1 MTQHKAR
8 RDRGRILTDKG
19 WKKIYDAIKEKF
31 PDGHTFQAISDLTDP
46 AIHQES
52 VYSVSCDT
60 VSNILN
66 RRAGADKVRI
76 ESLFRA
82 FGLNLDA
89 NDHASVKTQTV
100 LMSNSDFV
108 DAEGPIA
115 HPSIPNQNFVG
126 REKAIATN
134 NRGFNCYM
142 NGDLTQANKQFE
154 LALKINPYHA
164 ASYYNQAWSY
174 EQVGDF
180 DRAIELY
187 RQAAF
192 HGLAAAYCN
201 LARLHIIEQKNY
213 DLAVDICQRGLTLVQ
228 EDTVE
233 TDKIVKAALFIYL
246 AWAWIDR
253 GRDEEALE
261 RLQEAIELEGD
272 RALTHALKAQALDN
286 LGQSTE
292 ALEAWKNYIN
302 KYPKC
307 NCRDK
312 EVWMGKARQRIKES
326 S

>member
-1 MTQHKAR
+1 MEYLITRQLVKNIIKKAR
-8 RDRGRILTDKG
+8 EQKKWTVDSKEPLRRASKLLEQN
-19 WKKIYDAIKEKF
+19 WKEDYFYPGVSHESWKFFLYGTRKINADLFKAYCKVLELNWEEIAEPSEIKETELPVVFTAKATPSVQNLNF
-31 PDGHTFQAISDLTDP
+31 R
-46 AIHQES
+46 ES
-52 VYSVSCDT
+52 
-60 VSNILN
+60 
-66 RRAGADKVRI
+66 
-76 ESLFRA
+76 
-82 FGLNLDA
+82 
-89 NDHASVKTQTV
+89 
-100 LMSNSDFV
+100 
-108 DAEGPIA
+108 
-115 HPSIPNQNFVG
+115 
-126 REKAIATN
+126 EKAIATN

-187 RQAAF
+187 RQAAL

-201 LARLHIIEQKNY
+201 LARLHIIEEKNY

-272 RALTHALKAQALDN
+272 RALTHALMAKALDN

-312 EVWMGKARQRIKES
+312 DVWMGKARQRLKE
-326 S
+326 

>member
-1 MTQHKAR
+1 MGYLTTRQLVKPILKEAR
-8 RDRGRILTDKG
+8 EQ
-19 WKKIYDAIKEKF
+19 KKW
-31 PDGHTFQAISDLTDP
+31 
-46 AIHQES
+46 
-52 VYSVSCDT
+52 T
-60 VSNILN
+60 VDNKKPL
-66 RRAGADKVRI
+66 RRASKLLDPNWKEGDYFYPGVDHESWKFFLYGMRKINADIFKAYCKVL
-76 ESLFRA
+76 E
-82 FGLNLDA
+82 LNWEDI
-89 NDHASVKTQTV
+89 
-100 LMSNSDFV
+100 
-108 DAEGPIA
+108 AEPSEIQEKELPVVSPAIA
-115 HPSIPNQNFVG
+115 HPSAENLNFVEDEG
-126 REKAIATN
+126 AIAAN
-134 NRGFNCYM
+134 NRGLDCYI

-154 LALKINPYHA
+154 LALKINPDHA

-180 DRAIELY
+180 DRAIEFY

-192 HGLAAAYCN
+192 HGFAAAYCN
-201 LARLHIIEQKNY
+201 LARLHIIEEKKY

-246 AWAWIDR
+246 AWAWIYQ

-261 RLQEAIELEGD
+261 NLQEAIELEGD
-272 RALTHALKAQALDN
+272 RALTHALRAQALDN

-307 NCRDK
+307 NSRDK
-312 EVWMGKARQRIKES
+312 DVWMGKARQHLKES

>member
-1 MTQHKAR
+1 MGDDHTRMVNLVKKALLAFQ
-8 RDRGRILTDKG
+8 DSPLTEAQSILIDQFLQGKTIENAAKDSG
-19 WKKIYDAIKEKF
+19 
-31 PDGHTFQAISDLTDP
+31 
-46 AIHQES
+46 
-52 VYSVSCDT
+52 YSVIHAKR
-60 VSNILN
+60 VS
-66 RRAGADKVRI
+66 ADIGEAIAQEMGELKRI
-76 ESLFRA
+76 NKSSWLPKIRDYLRQQPES
-82 FGLNLDA
+82 D
-89 NDHASVKTQTV
+89 SV
-100 LMSNSDFV
+100 
-108 DAEGPIA
+108 EGEGSIA
-115 HPSIPNQNFVG
+115 HPSIPNLNFVEG
-126 REKAIATN
+126 EGAIAAN
-134 NRGFNCYM
+134 NRGFDCYM
-142 NGDLTQANKQFE
+142 NADLTQANKLFE
-154 LALKINPYHA
+154 LALKINPDNA

-187 RQAAF
+187 RQAAL

-201 LARLHIIEQKNY
+201 LARLHIIEKKNY
-213 DLAVDICQRGLTLVQ
+213 DLAVDICQRGLTFVQ

-272 RALTHALKAQALDN
+272 RALTHALMAQALDN
-286 LGQSTE
+286 LGQNTE

-312 EVWMGKARQRIKES
+312 DVWMGKARQRLKES

>member
-1 MTQHKAR
+1 MVSMANTLRASQQGLDKVEKAI
-8 RDRGRILTDKG
+8 DGKG
-19 WKKIYDAIKEKF
+19 WKRNSIMWQQAADTSEATLKRFWRKTPIKRLCFIRICKAVGVNWEEIAEPSEIKETELPVVFTAKATPSVQNLNF
-31 PDGHTFQAISDLTDP
+31 M
-46 AIHQES
+46 ES
-52 VYSVSCDT
+52 K
-60 VSNILN
+60 N
-66 RRAGADKVRI
+66 
-76 ESLFRA
+76 
-82 FGLNLDA
+82 
-89 NDHASVKTQTV
+89 
-100 LMSNSDFV
+100 
-108 DAEGPIA
+108 
-115 HPSIPNQNFVG
+115 
-126 REKAIATN
+126 AIATN

-142 NGDLTQANKQFE
+142 NNDLTQANKQFE
-154 LALKINPYHA
+154 LALKINPDHA

-187 RQAAF
+187 RQAAL

-201 LARLHIIEQKNY
+201 LARLHIIEEKNY

-253 GRDEEALE
+253 WRDEEALE

-272 RALTHALKAQALDN
+272 RALTHALMAKALDN

-312 EVWMGKARQRIKES
+312 DVWMGKARQRLKE
-326 S
+326 